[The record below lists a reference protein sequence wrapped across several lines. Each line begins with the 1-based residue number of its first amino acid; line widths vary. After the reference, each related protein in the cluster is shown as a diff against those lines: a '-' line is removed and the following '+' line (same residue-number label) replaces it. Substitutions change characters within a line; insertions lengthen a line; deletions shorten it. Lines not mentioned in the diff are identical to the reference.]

1 MHKKGFLACVLACV
15 LALSASPLLAGDA
28 AAFQNL
34 GCAPDGRYFMFAQ
47 FGVRES
53 GSLPYAQIFTVDVPR
68 NRFVPGGTRKTTAKT
83 AVEPGIDGRG
93 ALFNLLAEV
102 LPLKR
107 KYGIDHALTG
117 RLLYILLDGAQPL
130 AELEFRDFQ
139 AEKKYKVVLN
149 QSSAGSGTGA
159 KSSFHLVITV
169 EDSSGGIR
177 SYTAGDPDYWRD
189 GVRGYRIRQI
199 LLAPDG
205 RSLVIA
211 VERAEEDPA
220 GASIRYMVET
230 LKL

>member
-1 MHKKGFLACVLACV
+1 MHKKGFLACVLA
-15 LALSASPLLAGDA
+15 LAALQALAGDA
-28 AAFQNL
+28 AVFQNL
-34 GCAPDGRYFMFAQ
+34 GFSPDGRYFMFAQ
-47 FGVRES
+47 YGVSES
-53 GSLPYAQIFTVDVPR
+53 DSLPYAQIFTVDVPR
-68 NRFVPGGTRKTTAKT
+68 NRFVPGGRRKLTAKT
-83 AVEPGIDGRG
+83 AVEPGTDGRG

-102 LPLKR
+102 LPLKK

-139 AEKKYKVVLN
+139 AERKYRVVLN
-149 QSSAGSGTGA
+149 QSSEGSGTGIKA
-159 KSSFHLVITV
+159 SFHLEITV
-169 EDSSGGIR
+169 EDSAGAIR
-177 SYTAGDPDYWRD
+177 SYTAGDPDYWRE

-220 GASIRYMVET
+220 GASVRYMVET
-230 LKL
+230 LKLQS